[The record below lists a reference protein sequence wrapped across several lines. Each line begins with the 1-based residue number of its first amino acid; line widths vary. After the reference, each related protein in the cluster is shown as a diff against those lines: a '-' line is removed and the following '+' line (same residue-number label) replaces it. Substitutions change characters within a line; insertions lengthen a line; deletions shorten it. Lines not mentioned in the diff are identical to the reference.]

1 MNRKQLVEEV
11 QLQMISG
18 TITKKEIDE
27 ALVHAFDLIREVA
40 HTEPVTLKGFGTFK
54 VVTRATRAW
63 RNPKTGETLA
73 IPGKQAFVF
82 KAAV

>member
-27 ALVHAFDLIREVA
+27 ALNHAFDLIREVA
-40 HTEPVTLKGFGTFK
+40 HKEPVTLRGFGTFK
-54 VVTRATRAW
+54 VVTRKAREG
-63 RNPKTGETLA
+63 RNPKTGEILT
-73 IPGKQAFVF
+73 IPERQAFTF
-82 KAAV
+82 KASA